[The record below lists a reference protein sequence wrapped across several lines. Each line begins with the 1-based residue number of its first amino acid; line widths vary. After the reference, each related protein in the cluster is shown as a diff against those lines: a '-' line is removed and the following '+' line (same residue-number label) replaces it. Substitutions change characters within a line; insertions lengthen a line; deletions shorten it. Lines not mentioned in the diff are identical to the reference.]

1 MGHAATRAPRRPHG
15 SGVAVTALGPLDHL
29 SRPPLPWRAPHLT
42 ECGKP
47 LDTIDASRIIS
58 RDELHKRVADIGQ
71 KRAAFSTC
79 MTCWET
85 RNRWPGDSATAL
97 YRETH
102 VVWRAPPS
110 YYDYAPRRSEGE
122 QRRSHDEAKA
132 RRDRFVGELEA
143 IQALIEAHREEFDAY
158 LAGLGETVSL
168 ADHRNT
174 RRKAGG

>member
-1 MGHAATRAPRRPHG
+1 M
-15 SGVAVTALGPLDHL
+15 SALGPLDHL

-47 LDTIDASRIIS
+47 LDTIDAGRIVS
-58 RDELHKRVADIGQ
+58 RDELRKRVADIGQ

-97 YRETH
+97 YREMN
-102 VVWRAPPS
+102 VVWRATPS

-143 IQALIEAHREEFDAY
+143 IQALIEAHREEFDGY
-158 LAGLGETVSL
+158 LAGLDETVSL
-168 ADHRNT
+168 ADRR
-174 RRKAGG
+174 RRKVVGR

>member
-1 MGHAATRAPRRPHG
+1 M
-15 SGVAVTALGPLDHL
+15 TALGPLDHL

-47 LDTIDASRIIS
+47 LEGIDASRIIS

-85 RNRWPGDSATAL
+85 ANRWPDGPATAL
-97 YRETH
+97 YREVG
-102 VVWRAPPS
+102 VVYRTPPS
-110 YYDYAPRRSEGE
+110 RYDYAPSRDGE
-122 QRRSHDEAKA
+122 QRRSYDEAKA
-132 RRDRFVGELEA
+132 RRDRFAGELEA
-143 IQALIEAHREEFDAY
+143 IQALIEAHREEFDGY

-168 ADHRNT
+168 TDRRNA
-174 RRKAGG
+174 RRKVVGR